1 MAVHRIVEVFGRL
14 PNRPDQA
21 AHAFARSGIPVFP
34 CMPSQK
40 VPFKGS
46 RGLLDAT
53 TDLRQV
59 AQWWRWCPNAN
70 IAIPTGTTSRVVV
83 VDVDVHSVDGYA
95 AFRRAR
101 HEGLLPAPLAVIRTP
116 TGGMHLYYP
125 AAADSDERSW
135 QAAKA
140 GIDLRGNGGYV
151 IVPPSRLRVH
161 RVHRPWEVHVLS
173 ADDIEPVDAALLR
186 EFLRPRRPL
195 RASSHSVR
203 PARPGDVARITAF
216 VGTLVEG
223 ERNSGLF
230 WAACRLVERGLSPE
244 ETLDALSPPAEAVGL
259 PGWEVETTV
268 RSAYRTAQAAPARL
282 VHGLRSDVRREAR
295 ASPTARGLA

>member
-135 QAAKA
+135 QAAKPGSICVAMA
-140 GIDLRGNGGYV
+140 G
-151 IVPPSRLRVH
+151 
-161 RVHRPWEVHVLS
+161 
-173 ADDIEPVDAALLR
+173 
-186 EFLRPRRPL
+186 
-195 RASSHSVR
+195 
-203 PARPGDVARITAF
+203 T
-216 VGTLVEG
+216 
-223 ERNSGLF
+223 
-230 WAACRLVERGLSPE
+230 
-244 ETLDALSPPAEAVGL
+244 
-259 PGWEVETTV
+259 
-268 RSAYRTAQAAPARL
+268 
-282 VHGLRSDVRREAR
+282 
-295 ASPTARGLA
+295 